1 MNETLIAPP
10 VVQSNEEVDLTVA
23 TMKQG
28 PLTGAREIC
37 ENLDSKALEAFV
49 NSKYVYC
56 EKIASILARAL
67 RTGKNVLL
75 FGPTGHAKSAVINDV
90 IEHLGLE
97 PFTFTQDFG
106 EGTDEASLWG
116 GYNFQRMKEE
126 NILDFHPN
134 RSFLNKE
141 IAVFEELFDAPP
153 QVLCSLKNTLTSKCL
168 SKGADPYKSKNK
180 VIIAL
185 TNKDPEEIIAM
196 GESYK
201 ALVDRFPL
209 RMCVKWSDYSE
220 KAYEGMFEVL
230 GMGTKGMRSEFAKII
245 ALACKDGKHISPRT
259 AVQAFEIVLDAA
271 AEYSAFDER
280 ALMSLEFIAGLEEI
294 GKTKI
299 KEWGEKVKDA
309 EFTNNLEAWKTLMEA
324 SKELIESGH
333 KVDDVLEA
341 AYELQALED
350 TLINLTIPTK
360 FDKEV
365 RTVQEQITEVVE
377 GLTRKAMDLNKIIKE
392 NPRAAE

>member
-1 MNETLIAPP
+1 MSQPVIASQVIEPTDD
-10 VVQSNEEVDLTVA
+10 VELTTA
-23 TMKQG
+23 SIKHEHM
-28 PLTGAREIC
+28 PGARDIC

-90 IEHLGLE
+90 IQHLGLD
-97 PFTFTQDFG
+97 PYTFTQDFG

-126 NILDFHPN
+126 NILDFHPD

-141 IAVFEELFDAPP
+141 IAIFEELFDAPP
-153 QVLCSLKNTLTSKCL
+153 QVLCSLKNTLTSKWL

-185 TNKDPEEIIAM
+185 TNKNPDEIIAM

-220 KAYEGMFEVL
+220 KAYEGMFDIL
-230 GMGTKGMRSEFAKII
+230 GMGTKAMRSEFSKII

-271 AEYSAFDER
+271 SEYATFDER

-299 KEWGEKVKDA
+299 KEWSEKVKDN
-309 EFTNNLEAWKTLMEA
+309 EFTNNLETWKTLMET
-324 SKELIESGH
+324 SKELIESGR
-333 KVDDVLEA
+333 KVDEVLEA
-341 AYELQALED
+341 AYELQTLEE
-350 TLINLTIPTK
+350 TLINLTIPAK
-360 FDKEV
+360 FDKAV
-365 RTVQEQITEVVE
+365 RAVQEQITEVVE

-392 NPRAAE
+392 NPRASE